1 MVKITF
7 DTNVLPVKGLG
18 KLIKDKPLEIAV
30 ISVTSREL
38 ENHSLA
44 VELKNFEEISETAV
58 WDESRWDQAKWG
70 PVIFETAVLGESKLG
85 ESVLG
90 SDKDVDVF
98 EKLLEIISAGSF
110 PKSGKR
116 NNLSSG
122 EKRQLRDAMILTAH
136 IRDKRDIFVTDDV
149 KGFIGKN
156 GEIKKKI
163 EKLFG
168 TKIMR
173 KLEFLNYM
181 AKS

>member
-7 DTNVLPVKGLG
+7 DTNVLPIKNLDS
-18 KLIKDKPLEIAV
+18 LIKNRPIEIAV
-30 ISVTSREL
+30 VSVTSREL

-44 VELKNFEEISETAV
+44 VELKNFEEVTETAV
-58 WDESRWDQAKWG
+58 WDESKWDQAKWG
-70 PVIFETAVLGESKLG
+70 PVIFETAVLGESRLG

-98 EKLLEIISAGSF
+98 EKLLDIISTSSF

-116 NNLSSG
+116 DNLSSG

-149 KGFIGKN
+149 KGFIGKK
-156 GEIKKKI
+156 GEIKEKI

-173 KLEFLNYM
+173 KQEFLNYV